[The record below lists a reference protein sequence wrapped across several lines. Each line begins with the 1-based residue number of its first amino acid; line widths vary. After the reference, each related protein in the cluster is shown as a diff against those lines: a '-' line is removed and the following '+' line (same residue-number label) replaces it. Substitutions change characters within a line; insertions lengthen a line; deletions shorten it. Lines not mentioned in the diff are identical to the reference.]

1 MSTARYAPNIDVF
14 YVRVGFTL
22 AALWAAA
29 ALPDVIQ
36 TFFGNRPTNDISFAP
51 GWLKGLRDICTLAAF
66 LSASWR
72 GRSELIFLR
81 FFAIAAAVA
90 YVAVGLSHGAGVDIA
105 IRGVLCI
112 PVLAWAVSTDKRGAS
127 SLFSIAC
134 GLFKV
139 LTPMAIGTSL
149 LLGLFG
155 AGMYFESIGP
165 YERNPGLFLSP
176 SATAFWAAS
185 HILFA
190 EGAQRRERVTAFILG
205 ILSMSGIFYINTA
218 LLFGTLKR
226 WIYIGAIA
234 SVIIAMSL
242 IGIENLIDLAATV
255 NVGVRSNDAV
265 SITLITRLAIITESI
280 NGFTLIGNFPRGLN
294 VATNQGLEAFFPDNA
309 FLAAS
314 YAYGLA
320 GLAAVVVLMTFAY
333 RRVNFGIFLLLFTT
347 SFFYVWF
354 ENLLFAGVAG
364 AMMNAYFYD
373 YYRAPKKVS

>member
-1 MSTARYAPNIDVF
+1 M
-14 YVRVGFTL
+14 L

-66 LSASWR
+66 LLAAWQV
-72 GRSELIFLR
+72 RSGLLLLR
-81 FFAIAAAVA
+81 VLAVVAAVGF
-90 YVAVGLSHGAGVDIA
+90 VGVGLNHGAGPDIA

-112 PVLAWAVSTDKRGAS
+112 PVVAWTLTSSKHGAAA
-127 SLFSIAC
+127 LYSIAS

-139 LTPMAIGTSL
+139 LTPMAIITSI

-176 SATAFWAAS
+176 SATAFWAAA

-190 EGAQRRERVTAFILG
+190 AGAHKKERWTAFALG

-218 LLFGTLKR
+218 LLFGKFPR
-226 WIYIGAIA
+226 WVYLGTIG
-234 SVIIAMSL
+234 SVIVATTL
-242 IGIENLIDLAATV
+242 IGIEQLIDLAATV
-255 NVGVRSNDAV
+255 NVGVRSSDAV
-265 SITLITRLAIITESI
+265 SITLITRLAIILESI
-280 NGFTLIGNFPRGLN
+280 NGFTLLGNYPRGLN
-294 VATNQGLEAFFPDNA
+294 VATNQGLDAFFPDNA
-309 FLAAS
+309 FLAAG
-314 YAYGLA
+314 YAYGVTGLLA
-320 GLAAVVVLMTFAY
+320 IFVLIIFAY
-333 RRVNFGIFLLLFTT
+333 KRFNFGIFLLMFTT

-364 AMMNAYFYD
+364 AMMNAYFSD
-373 YYRAPKKVS
+373 YYRSVTKTKQ